1 MKFRIKKDIPDDVK
15 VVIETFIEQALIVDK
30 YNLDYMPSEYMANL
44 VETLSNHPEY
54 SDLVIEL
61 LDMLIPDLYEYEKE
75 NEIG

>member
-1 MKFRIKKDIPDDVK
+1 LKFRIRENIPDDVK
-15 VVIETFIEQALIVDK
+15 VVIETFIEQALIVEQ

-61 LDMLIPDLYEYEKE
+61 LDMLIPDLYEYEEE

>member
-1 MKFRIKKDIPDDVK
+1 LKFRIREDIPDDVK

-54 SDLVIEL
+54 SDLVLEL

>member
-15 VVIETFIEQALIVDK
+15 VVIETFIEQALIVEQ

-54 SDLVIEL
+54 SDLVLEL

>member
-1 MKFRIKKDIPDDVK
+1 MKFRIREDIPDDVK

-54 SDLVIEL
+54 SDLVLEL

>member
-1 MKFRIKKDIPDDVK
+1 
-15 VVIETFIEQALIVDK
+15 
-30 YNLDYMPSEYMANL
+30 MANL

-54 SDLVIEL
+54 SDLVLEL

>member
-1 MKFRIKKDIPDDVK
+1 MKFRIREDIPNDVK
-15 VVIETFIEQALIVDK
+15 VVIETFIEQALIIDK

-54 SDLVIEL
+54 SDLVLEL

-75 NEIG
+75 NEIE

>member
-1 MKFRIKKDIPDDVK
+1 MKFGIREDIPDDVK

-30 YNLDYMPSEYMANL
+30 YDLDYMPAEYMANL

-54 SDLVIEL
+54 SDLVLEL

>member
-1 MKFRIKKDIPDDVK
+1 MKFRIRENIPDDVK
-15 VVIETFIEQALIVDK
+15 VVIETFIEQALIVEQ

-54 SDLVIEL
+54 SDLVLEL
-61 LDMLIPDLYEYEKE
+61 LDMLIPDLYEYEEE